1 MRQPMQMVFVLGVRV
16 DAWLEAGGR
25 VEVPRPA
32 SCPSC
37 GHGWVIF
44 DGVYPRQTRR
54 GQVWIQRVWC
64 TSDTCEQRS
73 HSLLPDVLVSG
84 RVDLAS
90 VIGWALEARAAGVG
104 HRPIAAQLGVPAA
117 TVRGWLRR
125 AAVRGGRVAARLV
138 EVARA
143 ADPVGRDPPVGGGIV
158 MLVGAVLSAARAW
171 SALSDEPV
179 EPWRFA
185 VAHTGGRL
193 LG

>member
-1 MRQPMQMVFVLGVRV
+1 MQMVFVLEVRV

-25 VEVPRPA
+25 VKVPRPA
-32 SCPSC
+32 SCPEC

-44 DGVYPRQTRR
+44 DGFYPRHTRR
-54 GQVWIQRVWC
+54 GRVWIQRVWC
-64 TSDTCEQRS
+64 ASDICEQRS

-90 VIGWALEARAAGVG
+90 VIGWALQAWAAGVG

-125 AAVRGGRVAARLV
+125 AAARGGRVAARLV

-143 ADPVGRDPPVGGGIV
+143 ADPVGRDPPAGGGIV
-158 MLVGAVLSAARAW
+158 TLVGAALSAAQAW
-171 SALSDEPV
+171 SALSGEPV

-185 VAHTGGRL
+185 VAHTAGRL